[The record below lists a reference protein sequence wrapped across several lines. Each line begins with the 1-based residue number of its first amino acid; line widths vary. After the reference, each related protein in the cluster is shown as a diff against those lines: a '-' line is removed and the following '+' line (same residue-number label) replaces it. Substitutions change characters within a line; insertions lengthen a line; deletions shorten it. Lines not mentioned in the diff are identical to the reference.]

1 MSYGKG
7 NTCRPSVLLA
17 PFVTAIFRR
26 VRRREWL
33 DGTDDTFRPRI
44 NPGDQI
50 AEPARSGFVVVQ
62 ARRAPPLS
70 IIQKLRPRLQNF
82 DPLQL
87 VVWQIENIDNRRRFR
102 ALYNGSDVGE
112 VFNSSWAG
120 QTMDAVIPEPLKA
133 LAIDAA
139 NECAETG
146 CAIYTIIATTDAA
159 GHRIECERL
168 LLPFGRSDSAV
179 EHIVAAL
186 QLAGIPKSERKTVLD
201 KFQTHAN
208 LAFAGKIEA
217 GSTRRVPM
225 PSSIDAPTIQP
236 PILEGKVPDDNALV
250 EGLDRSPIL
259 SGATGARNESRR
271 ATRQKIRKA
280 GTIHFPRFR
289 MTCVVRDISKS
300 GAALE
305 VSTTTDIPD
314 SFALILEMESAERA
328 CSVVWRKR
336 NRLGVRFTG
345 TSKPRPL
352 SR

>member
-1 MSYGKG
+1 MNGS
-7 NTCRPSVLLA
+7 TEPMTHFVPASIQAIRSPSQRGLA
-17 PFVTAIFRR
+17 SLWCKLAVHRR
-26 VRRREWL
+26 
-33 DGTDDTFRPRI
+33 FP
-44 NPGDQI
+44 
-50 AEPARSGFVVVQ
+50 SFM
-62 ARRAPPLS
+62 
-70 IIQKLRPRLQNF
+70 KLRPRLQNF

-87 VVWQIENIDNRRRFR
+87 VVWQIENIDNGRRFR

-208 LAFAGKIEA
+208 LAFAGKIDVD
-217 GSTRRVPM
+217 STRRVPM
-225 PSSIDAPTIQP
+225 PSSIDASTSRSA
-236 PILEGKVPDDNALV
+236 ILESKTPDDNGV
-250 EGLDRSPIL
+250 GEGPDRNPIPC
-259 SGATGARNESRR
+259 GATGARNESRR

>member
-1 MSYGKG
+1 MNGS
-7 NTCRPSVLLA
+7 TESMTHFVPASIQAIRSPSQRGLA
-17 PFVTAIFRR
+17 SLWCKLAA
-26 VRRREWL
+26 RRR
-33 DGTDDTFRPRI
+33 FP
-44 NPGDQI
+44 
-50 AEPARSGFVVVQ
+50 SFM
-62 ARRAPPLS
+62 
-70 IIQKLRPRLQNF
+70 KLRPRLQNF

-87 VVWQIENIDNRRRFR
+87 VVWQIENIDNGRRFR

-250 EGLDRSPIL
+250 EGLDRSPIVC
-259 SGATGARNESRR
+259 GATGAARNESRR
-271 ATRQKIRKA
+271 ATRQKLRKA
-280 GTIHFPRFR
+280 GTIHFPSFR

-305 VSTTTDIPD
+305 VSTTTTDVPD
-314 SFALILEMESAERA
+314 SFALILEMESAEHA